1 MAHQSD
7 PNPWVEAEF
16 ILHSRDISQALLNLN
31 HLIGVHAESP
41 ALVRSYAD
49 QAEQRLRAL
58 GELLRSLKGN
68 N

>member
-1 MAHQSD
+1 MTAQSD
-7 PNPWVEAEF
+7 AYPWVETEF

-31 HLIGVHAESP
+31 HLICVHAESP

-58 GELLRSLKGN
+58 GELLGSLGGK
-68 N
+68 

>member
-1 MAHQSD
+1 MALQSD
-7 PNPWVEAEF
+7 QYPWVETEF

-31 HLIGVHAESP
+31 HLICIHAESP

-58 GELLRSLKGN
+58 GELLSSLGGT
-68 N
+68 

>member
-16 ILHSRDISQALLNLN
+16 LLHSRDISQALLNLN

-58 GELLRSLKGN
+58 GELLSSLSGQ
-68 N
+68 

>member
-7 PNPWVEAEF
+7 PNPWVETEF
-16 ILHSRDISQALLNLN
+16 ILHSRDISQALINLN

-58 GELLRSLKGN
+58 GELLSSLGGQ
-68 N
+68 

>member
-31 HLIGVHAESP
+31 HLICVHAESP

-58 GELLRSLKGN
+58 GELLGSLSGQ
-68 N
+68 